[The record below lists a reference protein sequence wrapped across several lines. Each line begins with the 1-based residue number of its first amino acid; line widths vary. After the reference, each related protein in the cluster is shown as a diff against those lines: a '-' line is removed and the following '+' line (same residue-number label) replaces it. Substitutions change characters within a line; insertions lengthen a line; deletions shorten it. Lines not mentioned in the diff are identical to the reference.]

1 MVLNKKFTIILVGIG
16 AFILPASA
24 QLRWGVEAG
33 VNVSHA
39 FERTETKVGFNLGA
53 TGEYAFAKHWFA
65 DAALKLSSQPCG
77 DRSWLGVNYYD
88 TPNSAPEYYVERDYT
103 PYYLTLPVRVGYS
116 FDASSKVKLSVAAGP
131 MMGLGLWGK
140 GHARAVSYVTAEQPG
155 KPVVTYD
162 GKLGN
167 IFKDVP
173 YGYATSRFEYGAN
186 LRIAA
191 TIADHYR
198 IGAEYSILHIPGLD
212 KSVDNVNI
220 YSINIGYVF

>member
-1 MVLNKKFTIILVGIG
+1 MKLHYLLLGLLPFTC
-16 AFILPASA
+16 LPAAA

-39 FERTETKVGFNLGA
+39 LERTETKAGFNLGV

-77 DRSWLGVNYYD
+77 DKSWSGGNPYD
-88 TPNSAPEYYVERDYT
+88 PSTAGPDYYVERDYT
-103 PYYLTLPVRVGYS
+103 PYYLTLPVRIGYT
-116 FDASSKVKLSVAAGP
+116 FEASSRVKLSVAAGP
-131 MMGLGLWGK
+131 MIGVGLWGSGNAK
-140 GHARAVSYVTAEQPG
+140 AVSYVTAGQPG
-155 KPVVTYD
+155 QPVVTHD
-162 GKLGN
+162 GKVGN

-212 KSVDNVNI
+212 KSVDNVNV

>member
-1 MVLNKKFTIILVGIG
+1 MKLRYLLLGVLAFTVL
-16 AFILPASA
+16 STTA

-77 DRSWLGVNYYD
+77 DRSWLGGNYYD

-131 MMGLGLWGK
+131 IIGLGLWGK
-140 GHARAVSYVTAEQPG
+140 GHAKQVSYVTAEQPG
-155 KPVVTYD
+155 KPVITHD
-162 GKLGN
+162 SRLDN
-167 IFKDVP
+167 IFKKDVFF
-173 YGYATSRFEYGAN
+173 GYSTSRFEYGAN
-186 LRIAA
+186 LRITA

-198 IGAEYSILHIPGLD
+198 IGAEYTILHIPGLD

>member
-1 MVLNKKFTIILVGIG
+1 MKLRYLLLGVLAFTVL
-16 AFILPASA
+16 STTA

-77 DRSWLGVNYYD
+77 DRSWLGGNYYD

-116 FDASSKVKLSVAAGP
+116 FGASSNVKLSVAAGP
-131 MMGLGLWGK
+131 IIGLGLWGK
-140 GHARAVSYVTAEQPG
+140 GHAKQVSYVTAEQPG

-167 IFKDVP
+167 ISKDVP

-186 LRIAA
+186 LRIVA